1 MAFWL
6 LVGHVENLEIIAT
19 MFIRRRIKRK
29 GGRERDKEKK
39 EEGTK
44 QAIFFP
50 WRIEFIR
57 KTGDRKI
64 QRAPDY

>member
-19 MFIRRRIKRK
+19 MFIRRRIKRR
-29 GGRERDKEKK
+29 GGREGDKDKK

-44 QAIFFP
+44 QAIFFLG
-50 WRIEFIR
+50 ELSS
-57 KTGDRKI
+57 
-64 QRAPDY
+64 